1 MSEFFKYQSAIK
13 AIKDA
18 ILISQYESVV
28 SINEKQLHLDLS
40 IGKYISDNTRNGNW
54 GSDAIG
60 IISEQLKKE
69 LPGLRGFSEKN
80 LKNMRSFYEEWFRF
94 LVFDQKSLVSPNSVD
109 MSTEIT
115 INDCNFKNSDFSLQ
129 NFFSISFS
137 NHVLIIRMVKT
148 LEERIY
154 YINQSATNHLT
165 YRQLEEL
172 IESDDFHHRGKIT
185 NNFVTT
191 IKDGRTASKALEAFA
206 DQVLLPAVIIEELNC
221 RDISDSDERVLE
233 NAIVHNIKNF
243 ILTFGEG
250 FAFIRNQFRVSAFD
264 EERFVDLLFFNRDL
278 NCLVDVELKRGNF
291 KDGYLGQLNNYLMLL
306 DKTERKEHEN
316 YPIGIILCKDMNK
329 AYVDYVLGGYKTP
342 MGVATYKT
350 SKDMSEKL
358 KKALPDID
366 DLQKLLESPDIE
378 KL

>member
-1 MSEFFKYQSAIK
+1 MNDLLKYRSAIK

-18 ILISQYESVV
+18 ILISQYESVK

-94 LVFDQKSLVSPNSVD
+94 LVFEQKSLLNSNSVD

-115 INDCNFKNSDFSLQ
+115 IKDCNFKNDDFSLQ

-154 YINQSATNHLT
+154 YVNRSATNHLT

-172 IESDDFHHRGKIT
+172 IESDDFHHRGKLT
-185 NNFVTT
+185 NNFITT
-191 IKDGRTASKALEAFA
+191 IKDGRTASKAIDAFA

-221 RDISDSDERVLE
+221 RDISDADERVLE

-250 FAFIRNQFRVSAFD
+250 FEFIRNQFRVSAFD

-278 NCLVDVELKRGNF
+278 NCLVDVELKRGSF

-316 YPIGIILCKDMNK
+316 HPIGIILCKDMNK

-342 MGVATYKT
+342 MGIATYKT

-358 KKALPDID
+358 KRSLPDID
-366 DLQKLLESPDIE
+366 DLKQLLESQDIE

>member
-18 ILISQYESVV
+18 ILISQYESVK

-94 LVFDQKSLVSPNSVD
+94 LVFEQKNLVGPNSVD

-115 INDCNFKNSDFSLQ
+115 IKDCNFKNYDFSLQ

-154 YINQSATNHLT
+154 YVNQSATNHLT

-172 IESDDFHHRGKIT
+172 IESDDFHHRGKLT

-191 IKDGRTASKALEAFA
+191 IKDGRTATKALEAFA

-221 RDISDSDERVLE
+221 RDINDADERVLE

-306 DKTERKEHEN
+306 DKTERRQHEN

-342 MGVATYKT
+342 MGVSTYKT

-358 KKALPDID
+358 KKALPDIN
-366 DLQKLLESPDIE
+366 DLQKLLESPDVE

>member
-1 MSEFFKYQSAIK
+1 MSDFLKYQSAIK

-28 SINEKQLHLDLS
+28 SINEKELQLYFSVGH
-40 IGKYISDNTRNGNW
+40 YISDNSRKDKW
-54 GSDAIG
+54 GQDALST
-60 IISEQLKKE
+60 ISSQLQKE
-69 LPGLRGFSEKN
+69 LPGLKGFSERN
-80 LKNMRSFYEEWFRF
+80 LRNMRIFYEQWSDALLISAKNEE
-94 LVFDQKSLVSPNSVD
+94 NSKLAGAPA
-109 MSTEIT
+109 EIT
-115 INDCNFKNSDFSLQ
+115 KSNFKDEHFIKSFL
-129 NFFSISFS
+129 SIGFTHHCTILSKVKSF
-137 NHVLIIRMVKT
+137 
-148 LEERIY
+148 EERVY
-154 YINQSATNHLT
+154 YIKKCADFHLS
-165 YRQLEEL
+165 YRQVEDL
-172 IESDDFHHRGKIT
+172 IKADDFHHRGKLT

-221 RDISDSDERVLE
+221 RDISDVDERVLE
-233 NAIVHNIKNF
+233 NAIVYNIKNF

-278 NCLVDVELKRGNF
+278 NCLVVVELKRGNF

-329 AYVDYVLGGYKTP
+329 SYVDYVLGGYKTP

-358 KKALPDID
+358 RKALPDIN

-378 KL
+378 KI